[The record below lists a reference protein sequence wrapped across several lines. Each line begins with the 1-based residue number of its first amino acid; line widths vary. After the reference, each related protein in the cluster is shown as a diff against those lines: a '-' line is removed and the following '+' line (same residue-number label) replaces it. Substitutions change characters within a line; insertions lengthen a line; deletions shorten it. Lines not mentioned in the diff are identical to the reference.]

1 LSSLE
6 KTVANIK
13 RKDLKHDRFVEEVG
27 RDLQYFNEHRTIIL
41 VGAAIAIIAIV
52 GGGWFYTHQKN
63 EKLDSMAAL
72 QEAAVMFSRPVSVD
86 PQPGTQAFVT
96 SGERQR
102 VVTEALEKV
111 KTGYPGTK
119 AAAAADY
126 YYALFDVE
134 AEDYAAA
141 KTKLQSAISG
151 ADAEY
156 ASLAR
161 LALADVLTAEGD
173 TAGARAEY
181 EKLVN
186 NPTTVVPAS
195 RAKLALA
202 RTIAESDPAA
212 ARSLLQELVDATGPA
227 STIAAQELRKLPQ
240 S

>member
-1 LSSLE
+1 MA
-6 KTVANIK
+6 TIK
-13 RKDLKHDRFVEEVG
+13 RKDLKHDKFVEEVG
-27 RDLQYFNEHRTIIL
+27 REIQYFTEHRTTIV
-41 VGAAIAIIAIV
+41 VGLAVAVIAIV
-52 GGGWFYTHQKN
+52 GGGWFYSHQQSQR
-63 EKLDSMAAL
+63 LDSMAAL

-96 SGERQR
+96 SGERVR
-102 VVTEALEKV
+102 EVSAALEKV
-111 KTGYPGTK
+111 KTGFPGTK

-126 YYALFDVE
+126 YYALFDIE

-141 KTKLQSAISG
+141 KTKLQSAIAG

-161 LALADVLTAEGD
+161 LALADVLAAEGD
-173 TAGARAEY
+173 VAGARSEY
-181 EKLVN
+181 EKLVS

-195 RAKLALA
+195 RAKLGLA
-202 RTIAESDPAA
+202 RTIAESDPAG

-227 STIAAQELRKLPQ
+227 STIAAQELRNLPQ

>member
-1 LSSLE
+1 
-6 KTVANIK
+6 VAHIN
-13 RKDLKHDRFVEEVG
+13 RKDLKHDKFVEEVG
-27 RDLQYFNEHRTIIL
+27 REIQYFSEHRTTIIIGL
-41 VGAAIAIIAIV
+41 AVAVVVIV
-52 GGGWFYTHQKN
+52 GGGWLYSHQQSQSLN
-63 EKLDSMAAL
+63 SMAAL

-96 SGERQR
+96 SGERMR
-102 VVTEALEKV
+102 EVTEALEKV
-111 KTGYPGTK
+111 KTGFAGTK

-126 YYALFDVE
+126 YYALFDME
-134 AEDYAAA
+134 TEDYAAA

-161 LALADVLTAEGD
+161 LALADVLTAED
-173 TAGARAEY
+173 DVAGARAEY
-181 EKLVN
+181 EKLVS

-202 RTIAESDPAA
+202 RTIAKSDPAA
-212 ARSLLQELVDATGPA
+212 ARALLQELVDATGPA

>member
-1 LSSLE
+1 M
-6 KTVANIK
+6 ANFK
-13 RKDLKHDRFVEEVG
+13 RKDLKHDKFVEEVG
-27 RDLQYFNEHRTIIL
+27 REIEYFSEHRTLIL
-41 VGAAIAIIAIV
+41 VGLAVAVVAIV
-52 GGGWFYTHQKN
+52 GGGWFYSRQQTKN
-63 EKLDSMAAL
+63 LDSMAAL

-86 PQPGTQAFVT
+86 PQPGVQAFVT
-96 SGERQR
+96 SGERTR
-102 VVTEALEKV
+102 EVTAALEKV
-111 KTGYPGTK
+111 KTGFPGTE

-126 YYALFDVE
+126 YYALFDIE

-161 LALADVLTAEGD
+161 LALADVLSAED
-173 TAGARAEY
+173 DVAGARSEY
-181 EKLVN
+181 EKLVS

-202 RTIAESDPAA
+202 RTIAKSDPAG
-212 ARSLLQELVDATGPA
+212 ARSLLQELVDGTGPA